1 MEDVKCQQDHQSQ
14 WSVLKV
20 KLKKFSCRELF
31 HVQTKDVK
39 ENSKARMQLLSTLQM
54 EDVKRQQDHQSQWL
68 VLKVKLKKFSR
79 RELFHV
85 QTKDVKENS
94 KARLQLPS
102 TLQMEDVSIEVTY
115 R

>member
-1 MEDVKCQQDHQSQ
+1 MSVQETSQTFFQLLNQQN
-14 WSVLKV
+14 LKV
-20 KLKKFSCRELF
+20 
-31 HVQTKDVK
+31 V
-39 ENSKARMQLLSTLQM
+39 AGTLQM

-102 TLQMEDVSIEVTY
+102 TLQIEDVSIEVNDV
-115 R
+115 